1 MKFYLKNIHEV
12 FMATSK
18 CQSYNF
24 KNKKNPLA
32 LFSNLDRFDGVLKYF
47 SFVERPSLDVILGNS

>member
-32 LFSNLDRFDGVLKYF
+32 LFSNLDHFDAILKYF
-47 SFVERPSLDVILGNS
+47 SFEKRPILDEMLGNS